1 MPKVGV
7 ERISYAFQIPDPRP
21 GLQGRY
27 SPIQYKGST
36 TALRQASAQGH
47 VAARQE
53 PKGRTRLAEAVTG
66 APFICPTTKGR
77 EVTSALP
84 YCAPRRPAPAPPGP
98 AARPQAELVP
108 SIRFRPQVPP
118 PRLPAPP
125 QPRTQDDTAHHTLE
139 RCDDTDDRKCWRGC
153 GDSRPPRPGRA
164 GRPLRRARWGLRKQ
178 GPSVT
183 AGGAGLRKQ
192 GPSVTAGGGFLRK
205 QGPSVTAGGGASE
218 SRGRV

>member
-7 ERISYAFQIPDPRP
+7 ERISHAFQIPDPRP

-53 PKGRTRLAEAVTG
+53 PKGRTRLAEAATG
-66 APFICPTTKGR
+66 APFICPTTTGR

-84 YCAPRRPAPAPPGP
+84 YCAPRRPAPAPPVLPPVPRQSWCP
-98 AARPQAELVP
+98 ASASDPRCPLPV
-108 SIRFRPQVPP
+108 SR
-118 PRLPAPP
+118 PRLSPG
-125 QPRTQDDTAHHTLE
+125 PRTTQHITHSNSVMTQTTASAGEAAGTPGPHAPGE
-139 RCDDTDDRKCWRGC
+139 RGGRC
-153 GDSRPPRPGRA
+153 GGHA
-164 GRPLRRARWGLRKQ
+164 
-178 GPSVT
+178 
-183 AGGAGLRKQ
+183 
-192 GPSVTAGGGFLRK
+192 
-205 QGPSVTAGGGASE
+205 GASE